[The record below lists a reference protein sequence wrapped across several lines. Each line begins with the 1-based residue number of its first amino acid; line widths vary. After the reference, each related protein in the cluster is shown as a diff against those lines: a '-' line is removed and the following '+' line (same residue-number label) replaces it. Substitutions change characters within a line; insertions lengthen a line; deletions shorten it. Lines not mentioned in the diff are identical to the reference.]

1 MQTIVDTIIVAVTI
15 STNPH
20 TIILPK
26 VIIALINFL
35 HDFFTNI
42 RI

>member
-1 MQTIVDTIIVAVTI
+1 MQITANTIIVAVTI